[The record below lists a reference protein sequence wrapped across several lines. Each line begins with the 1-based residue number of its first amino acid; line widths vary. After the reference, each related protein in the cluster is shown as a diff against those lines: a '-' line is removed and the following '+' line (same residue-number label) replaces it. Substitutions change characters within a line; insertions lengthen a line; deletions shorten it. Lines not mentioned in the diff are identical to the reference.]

1 METTFV
7 KTKEF
12 FGHSGQIFSIAFDG
26 EFIYSASADKFVTRW
41 NVDTAE
47 QDKFAIRF
55 EKSPYSILLISN
67 NQKLIVG
74 LDNGDLHIFDLVDR
88 KEVKFYQ
95 QHKSAVF
102 YLLENKSKNQFYSC
116 DADGNLAIWN
126 SVSLK
131 LELILPFNCS
141 KIRRMALNFDESKLF
156 IACQDGYI
164 RILETEYYN
173 LIDEIYAHEGGVSAV
188 CIDPNDNTVLFTGG
202 KDAHLKVWNL
212 RSKECVK
219 SIPAHNYV
227 IYDILILNEKSFVTI
242 SRDKSIKIWD
252 RTSLKVIQKID
263 SKSKGHKHSVNS
275 IVKLNDNAFATS
287 SDDKTI
293 KFFQLIDSK
302 ITFN

>member
-1 METTFV
+1 
-7 KTKEF
+7 
-12 FGHSGQIFSIAFDG
+12 
-26 EFIYSASADKFVTRW
+26 
-41 NVDTAE
+41 
-47 QDKFAIRF
+47 
-55 EKSPYSILLISN
+55 
-67 NQKLIVG
+67 
-74 LDNGDLHIFDLVDR
+74 
-88 KEVKFYQ
+88 
-95 QHKSAVF
+95 
-102 YLLENKSKNQFYSC
+102 
-116 DADGNLAIWN
+116 
-126 SVSLK
+126 
-131 LELILPFNCS
+131 
-141 KIRRMALNFDESKLF
+141 MALNFDESKLF

-219 SIPAHNYV
+219 SIPGHNYV
-227 IYDILILNEKSFVTI
+227 IYDILFLNEKSFVTI

-275 IVKLNDNAFATS
+275 IVKLYDNAFATS

-293 KFFQLIDSK
+293 KFFSI
-302 ITFN
+302 N